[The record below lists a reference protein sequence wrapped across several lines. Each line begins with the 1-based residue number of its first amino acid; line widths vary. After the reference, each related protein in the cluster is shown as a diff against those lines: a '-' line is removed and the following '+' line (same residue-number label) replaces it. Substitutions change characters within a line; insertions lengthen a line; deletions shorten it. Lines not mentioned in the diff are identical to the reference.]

1 MAHHQGSFPTAFIT
15 AFGGAAARG
24 NAAHHVDELRRRRFE
39 GEALN
44 GAFLQGLRE
53 LGWTLGRNMLY
64 EYR

>member
-1 MAHHQGSFPTAFIT
+1 MAHRQGSFPTAFIT

-24 NAAHHVDELRRRRFE
+24 NAAHRVDELRRGRF
-39 GEALN
+39 GGRPSMARSYR
-44 GAFLQGLRE
+44 GLRE